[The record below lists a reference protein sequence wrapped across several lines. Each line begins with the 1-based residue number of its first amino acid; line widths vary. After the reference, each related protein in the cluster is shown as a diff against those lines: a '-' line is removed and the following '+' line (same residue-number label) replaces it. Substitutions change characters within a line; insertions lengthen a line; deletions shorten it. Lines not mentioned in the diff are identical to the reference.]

1 MPSPFARFNRVAKA
15 DVGEIN
21 GTAIANIAAV
31 SAVSLQEPLDD
42 RYSFNAQTVNTSTSG
57 AGWSPSGEMSG
68 WASGTACTSA
78 SNNRWVQNQTQQV
91 AGLSTTRVATGWRID
106 SNATGSSNTG
116 PNGAHAGGLDGGTE
130 GAHST
135 VSSTRYAYAETSGSL
150 DTNNHYIMRTPG
162 YVFKNVM
169 SSGSN
174 NLNLEFYMHM
184 YGSRPG
190 TLKIYIDDA
199 ASSASDE
206 ATLLCGIVGSY
217 NSTTRVTTMT
227 ATATSHATVSPA
239 SATWSST
246 GSNWVQFAIG
256 LNNYRN
262 SQNTNY
268 LYLVYEADDYF
279 TGDIAIDDIGVIER
293 S

>member
-1 MPSPFARFNRVAKA
+1 MPAPFGRFNRVEKS
-15 DVGEIN
+15 DVSEIN
-21 GTAIANIAAV
+21 GTALSNISAV
-31 SAVSLQEPLDD
+31 SAVSTQAPLDD

-57 AGWSPSGEMSG
+57 AGWSPSGEMSD
-68 WASGTACTSA
+68 WASGTACTS
-78 SNNRWVQNQTQQV
+78 SLTNRWVQNQTQQV
-91 AGLSTTRVATGWRID
+91 AGLSTTKSATGWRID
-106 SNATGSSNTG
+106 SNATGSNNTG

-135 VSSTRYAYAETSGSL
+135 ASNTRYAYAETSGSL

-162 YVFKNVM
+162 YVFKNEL

-174 NLNLEFYMHM
+174 NLTLEFYMHM

-190 TLKIYIDDA
+190 ILKIYIDDA

-206 ATLLCGIVGSY
+206 ATLLCSFAGSY

-227 ATATSHATVSPA
+227 GTATSHSTVSPA

-246 GSNWVQFAIG
+246 GSDWVQFAIG

-262 SQNTNY
+262 NTSTQY
-268 LYLVYEADDYF
+268 LYLVYEADGYF